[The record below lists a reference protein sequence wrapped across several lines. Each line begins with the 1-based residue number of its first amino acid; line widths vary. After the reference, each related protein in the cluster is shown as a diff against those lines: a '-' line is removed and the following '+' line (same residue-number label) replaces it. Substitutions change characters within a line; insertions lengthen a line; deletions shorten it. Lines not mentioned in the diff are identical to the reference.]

1 MNFIN
6 NIKFLLKFLSYSSK
20 EFSPCKI
27 YQIEQLKNIKVEKKS
42 IEFGTYNYDES
53 FTKFIRPDSNKNF
66 FSNIKNLKTKNYIKF
81 NLEKKNNIKKKFDN
95 IIIFNVLE
103 HIHNDLKAIQEL
115 KKILNKNGKLI
126 ISTPFI
132 YRYHEAPED
141 YKRYTASYFERLLKE
156 MNFKIIKSKYLGE
169 GPFIASYSLFFDY
182 LKKIPLISYPI
193 IIFCYIL
200 DKILSIFH
208 KTNINKIYPIC
219 IFIIAKHK

>member
-1 MNFIN
+1 MSYINNMNFL
-6 NIKFLLKFLSYSSK
+6 IKFLRYTGK

-27 YQIEQLKNIKVEKKS
+27 YQILEFKKLKMKNKS
-42 IEFGTYNYDES
+42 IEFGTFNYEES
-53 FTKFIRPDSNKNF
+53 FTKFIRPKSDKNF
-66 FSNIKNLKTKNYIKF
+66 FSNLKKIKGENYVEL
-81 NLEKKNNIKKKFDN
+81 NLEKKNNLSKKFDN
-95 IIIFNVLE
+95 IVIFNVLE
-103 HIHNDLKAIQEL
+103 HIYNDNKAIFEL
-115 KKILNKNGKLI
+115 KKILKKNGKLI

-132 YRYHEAPED
+132 YRYHEAPQD
-141 YKRYTASYFERLLKE
+141 YKRYTISYFEKILKE
-156 MNFKIIKSKYLGE
+156 NNLKIIKSKYLGE

-193 IIFCYIL
+193 IILCYIL

>member
-6 NIKFLLKFLSYSSK
+6 NIKFLFKFLSYTSK

-27 YQIEQLKNIKVEKKS
+27 YQILELEKLKINKKS
-42 IEFGTYNYDES
+42 IEFGTYDYKES
-53 FTKFIRPDSNKNF
+53 FTKFSRYNSDKNF
-66 FSNIKNLKTKNYIKF
+66 FSNLKKIKKKNYF
-81 NLEKKNNIKKKFDN
+81 QLNLEKKNNLNKKFDN

-103 HIHNDLKAIQEL
+103 HVHNDSKAIIEL

-141 YKRYTASYFERLLKE
+141 YKRYTISYFDKLLKE
-156 MNFKIIKSKYLGE
+156 KNFKIIKSKYLGE

-182 LKKIPLISYPI
+182 LKKIPLITYPI
-193 IIFCYIL
+193 VTFCYL
-200 DKILSIFH
+200 MDKILSLFH

-219 IFIIAKHK
+219 ILIIAKHK

>member
-6 NIKFLLKFLSYSSK
+6 NIKFLFKFLSYSSK

-27 YQIEQLKNIKVEKKS
+27 YQIEQLKNIKVERKS
-42 IEFGTYNYDES
+42 IEFGTYNYGES
-53 FTKFIRPDSNKNF
+53 FTKFVRSDSDKNF
-66 FSNIKNLKTKNYIKF
+66 FSNIKNLKKKNYIRF
-81 NLEKKNNIKKKFDN
+81 NLEKKNNLNKKFDN

-103 HIHNDLKAIQEL
+103 HIHNDIKAISEL
-115 KKILNKNGKLI
+115 KKILKKNGKLI

-141 YKRYTASYFERLLKE
+141 YKRYTTSYFAKILREK
-156 MNFKIIKSKYLGE
+156 NFKVIKSKNLGE

-193 IIFCYIL
+193 IILCYFF
-200 DKILSIFH
+200 DKILSLFH
-208 KTNINKIYPIC
+208 KTKINKIYPIC
-219 IFIIAKHK
+219 ILIIAKNK

>member
-6 NIKFLLKFLSYSSK
+6 NIKFLFKFLSYNSK

-27 YQIEQLKNIKVEKKS
+27 YQILELEKLKINKKS
-42 IEFGTYNYDES
+42 IEFGTYDYKES
-53 FTKFIRPDSNKNF
+53 FTKFTRSNSDQNF
-66 FSNIKNLKTKNYIKF
+66 FSNLKKINKKNYIQI
-81 NLEKKNNIKKKFDN
+81 NLEQKNNLKKKFDN

-103 HIHNDLKAIQEL
+103 HIHDDSKSITEL

-141 YKRYTASYFERLLKE
+141 YKRYTISYFDKLLKE
-156 MNFKIIKSKYLGE
+156 KNFKIIKSKYLGE

-182 LKKIPLISYPI
+182 LKKIPLITYPI
-193 IIFCYIL
+193 VTFCYLL
-200 DKILSIFH
+200 DKILSLFH
-208 KTNINKIYPIC
+208 KTNLNKIYPIC
-219 IFIIAKHK
+219 ILIIAKHK

>member
-6 NIKFLLKFLSYSSK
+6 NIKFLFKFLNYSSK

-27 YQIEQLKNIKVEKKS
+27 YQIEQLKKLKIEKKI
-42 IEFGTYNYDES
+42 IEFGTYDYNSS
-53 FTKFIRPDSNKNF
+53 FTKFIRSNSGKNF
-66 FSNIKNLKTKNYIKF
+66 FSNLTKFKKKNYIQF
-81 NLEKKNNIKKKFDN
+81 NLEKKNNLNKKFDN

-182 LKKIPLISYPI
+182 LKKIPFITYPI
-193 IIFCYIL
+193 IILCYL
-200 DKILSIFH
+200 FDKILSLFH
-208 KTNINKIYPIC
+208 KTSINKIYPIC
-219 IFIIAKHK
+219 ILIIAKHK

>member
-6 NIKFLLKFLSYSSK
+6 NINFLFKFLSYSSK

-27 YQIEQLKNIKVEKKS
+27 YQILEFEKLKITKKS
-42 IEFGTYNYDES
+42 IEFGTYNYKES
-53 FTKFIRPDSNKNF
+53 FTKFTRSNSNKNF
-66 FSNIKNLKTKNYIKF
+66 FSNLKKIKKENYIQL
-81 NLEKKNNIKKKFDN
+81 NLEKKNNLNKKFDN

-103 HIHNDLKAIQEL
+103 HIHNDSKAIIEL

-141 YKRYTASYFERLLKE
+141 YKRYTISYFKKILKE
-156 MNFKIIKSKYLGE
+156 KNFKIVKSKNLGE

-193 IIFCYIL
+193 IILCYLL
-200 DKILSIFH
+200 DKILSLFH

-219 IFIIAKHK
+219 ILIIAKHK

>member
-6 NIKFLLKFLSYSSK
+6 NINFLFKFLSYTSK

-27 YQIEQLKNIKVEKKS
+27 YQILEFKKLKIKKKS
-42 IEFGTYNYDES
+42 IEFGTYDYKES
-53 FTKFIRPDSNKNF
+53 FTKFTRSNSDKNF
-66 FSNIKNLKTKNYIKF
+66 FSNLKKIKKKNYIQL
-81 NLEKKNNIKKKFDN
+81 NLEKKNYLNKKFDN

-103 HIHNDLKAIQEL
+103 HIHNDSKAITEL
-115 KKILNKNGKLI
+115 KKFLNKNGKLI

-141 YKRYTASYFERLLKE
+141 YKRYTISYFDKLLKE
-156 MNFKIIKSKYLGE
+156 KNFKIIKSKYLGE

-193 IIFCYIL
+193 IMLC
-200 DKILSIFH
+200 
-208 KTNINKIYPIC
+208 IYWIKF
-219 IFIIAKHK
+219 FIYFIKPT

>member
-6 NIKFLLKFLSYSSK
+6 NINFLFKFLSYTNK

-27 YQIEQLKNIKVEKKS
+27 YQILEFEKLKIKKKS
-42 IEFGTYNYDES
+42 IEFGTYDYKES
-53 FTKFIRPDSNKNF
+53 FTKFTRHNSDKNF
-66 FSNIKNLKTKNYIKF
+66 FSNLKKIKKKNYFQI
-81 NLEKKNNIKKKFDN
+81 NLEKKNNLNKKFDN

-103 HIHNDLKAIQEL
+103 HIHNDSKAIIEL

-141 YKRYTASYFERLLKE
+141 YKRYTISYFDKLLKE
-156 MNFKIIKSKYLGE
+156 KNFKIIKSKYLGE

-193 IIFCYIL
+193 IIICYLL
-200 DKILSIFH
+200 DKILSLFH

-219 IFIIAKHK
+219 ILIIAKHK

>member
-6 NIKFLLKFLSYSSK
+6 NIKFLFKFLNYSSK

-27 YQIEQLKNIKVEKKS
+27 YQIEQLKKLKIEKKI
-42 IEFGTYNYDES
+42 IEFGTYDYNSS
-53 FTKFIRPDSNKNF
+53 FTKFIRSSSDKNF
-66 FSNIKNLKTKNYIKF
+66 FSNLTKFKKKNYIQF
-81 NLEKKNNIKKKFDN
+81 NLEKKNNLNKKFDN

-141 YKRYTASYFERLLKE
+141 YKRYTTSYFERLLKE

-182 LKKIPLISYPI
+182 LKKIPFITYPI
-193 IIFCYIL
+193 IILCYL
-200 DKILSIFH
+200 FDKILSLFH
-208 KTNINKIYPIC
+208 KTSINKIYPIC
-219 IFIIAKHK
+219 ILIIAKHK

>member
-6 NIKFLLKFLSYSSK
+6 NINFLFKFLSYTSK

-27 YQIEQLKNIKVEKKS
+27 YQISEFEKLKINKKS
-42 IEFGTYNYDES
+42 IEFGTYDYQES
-53 FTKFIRPDSNKNF
+53 FTKFTRPNSDKNF
-66 FSNIKNLKTKNYIKF
+66 FSNLKKIKKKNYF
-81 NLEKKNNIKKKFDN
+81 QLNLEKKNNLNKKFDN

-103 HIHNDLKAIQEL
+103 HIHNDSKAIIEL

-141 YKRYTASYFERLLKE
+141 YKRYTISYFDKLLKE
-156 MNFKIIKSKYLGE
+156 KNFKIIKSKYLGE

-193 IIFCYIL
+193 IILCYLL
-200 DKILSIFH
+200 DKILSLFH

-219 IFIIAKHK
+219 ILIIAKHK